1 MIRSRRLRAALMVLL
16 LGGALGALP
25 AQPSRASDAKW
36 KVGSAVS
43 TALYAPAKA
52 VYASLAVVFG
62 GIGWGLSGGNDEVL
76 DAVITPALGG
86 DYVVTPAHLRG
97 ERRLEFVGREE
108 PSDPLAEA
116 EAEDPFAAYWD
127 EEASDFAPAAID

>member
-1 MIRSRRLRAALMVLL
+1 MIRSRRTRATLGGLL
-16 LGGALGALP
+16 LGAALGALP
-25 AQPSRASDAKW
+25 AQPSRASDAGW
-36 KVGSAVS
+36 KVGAAVS

-62 GIGWGLSGGNDEVL
+62 GIGWGLSGGDDDVL

-97 ERRLEFVGREE
+97 ERRLEFVGREV
-108 PSDPLAEA
+108 PSTGADAEA
-116 EAEDPFAAYWD
+116 EVEDPFAAYWD
-127 EEASDFAPAAID
+127 EEGTGDGADL